1 MKYITLPQ
9 NKQVIVDDE
18 DYEELS
24 KYKWHLSNGYAVRHV
39 STKPDIREYMH
50 RKIND
55 TPKGLVTDHIN
66 GNKLDNRK
74 SNLRTATVSQNAMN
88 SGKLSNTTNPYRGVS
103 LHKKTGLWRA
113 RIQIDGKAWTVGYYK
128 TPEEARDV
136 YAVAAEAFFGNF
148 VRAGYI

>member
-66 GNKLDNRK
+66 GNKLDNRR
-74 SNLRTATVSQNAMN
+74 SNLRTATVSQNGMN
-88 SGKLSNTTNPYRGVS
+88 YARKRGTTNPYRGVS

-113 RIQIDGKAWTVGYYK
+113 RINHITIGYFR
-128 TPEEARDV
+128 ESSEARMAYECV
-136 YAVAAEAFFGNF
+136 VGQLYGEF
-148 VRAGYI
+148 RAGYL